1 VRRPLLDDKA
11 PYIFRTHDFG
21 STWTKIVNGIRS
33 DDWVHAVREDQ
44 TRRGML
50 YAATQHGV
58 YLPYDD
64 GTRWTSLSL
73 NLPDVPV
80 SDLVVEANDLVIAT
94 HGRGFY
100 VLDNIALLRQFSP
113 QVAGAQHAWL
123 FAPPT
128 ATRST
133 GAVAL
138 TYWLKRPAKI
148 VDIDVLDGS
157 GAVVRSFTS
166 DSARRA
172 QGTPS
177 LSLNAGINRVN
188 WDLRYPGATTFPGMI
203 LWGAST
209 AGPAAA
215 PGTYRVR
222 MRVDG
227 DEQMQPLDVVRHPR
241 FTDATDEDLHAQF
254 PLAIRIRDKV
264 SEANQAVIGIRR
276 IKREA
281 ADRVAKNARLKQSA
295 DRLSASLSD
304 VEDDI
309 YQVRNQSGQDPLN
322 FPIRINNRLANLLRV
337 VNSGDGRPIDNAP
350 VLFNEYSRL
359 LDVQL
364 NRLQQV
370 LDRDLAAFNSDV
382 RRQGLEPIVAKCTGA
397 RCNIIS

>member
-1 VRRPLLDDKA
+1 
-11 PYIFRTHDFG
+11 
-21 STWTKIVNGIRS
+21 
-33 DDWVHAVREDQ
+33 
-44 TRRGML
+44 ML

-58 YLPYDD
+58 YLSYDD

-133 GAVAL
+133 GAVVL

-241 FTDATDEDLHAQF
+241 FTDVTDEDLHAQF
-254 PLAIRIRDKV
+254 ALAIRIRDKV
-264 SEANQAVIGIRR
+264 SEANQAVIEIRR

-322 FPIRINNRLANLLRV
+322 FPIRINNRLANLLRI
-337 VNSGDGRPIDNAP
+337 VNSGDGRPIDSAP

-370 LDRDLAAFNSDV
+370 FDRDLATFNNEL
-382 RRQGLEPIVAKCTGA
+382 RRAGLEVIVARCAGA
-397 RCNIIS
+397 RCNNIS